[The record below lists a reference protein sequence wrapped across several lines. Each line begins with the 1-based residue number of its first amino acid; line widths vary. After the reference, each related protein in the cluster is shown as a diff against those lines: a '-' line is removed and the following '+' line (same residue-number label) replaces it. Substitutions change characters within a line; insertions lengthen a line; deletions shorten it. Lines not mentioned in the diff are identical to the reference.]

1 MSNKLLA
8 AAVTCGIAAL
18 GIGQAPALASDPAA
32 DAATLIRAR
41 QSALMLSA
49 VAFGGMKA
57 TIDSGGDVSS
67 QAFAARALAR
77 WSKTL
82 PSMFPAGT
90 GKASGTPTKALDT
103 IWTDR
108 AGFEARATAY
118 SDAAAKL
125 AQLAEANDKPGFA
138 AQWQVMRQTCSGCH
152 DIYREAPPAPAAA
165 PPPPATK

>member
-8 AAVTCGIAAL
+8 VAAACGLVAL
-18 GIGQAPALASDPAA
+18 GLGQAPARADVAA
-32 DAATLIRAR
+32 GDAATLIRAR

-49 VAFGGMKA
+49 ATFGGMKG

-82 PSMFPAGT
+82 PTLFPAGT
-90 GKASGTPTKALDT
+90 GKASGTPTKALDV

-108 AGFEARATAY
+108 AGFEARAADY
-118 SDAAAKL
+118 AAAATKL

-138 AQWQVMRQTCSGCH
+138 AQWQVVRQACSSCH
-152 DIYREAPPAPAAA
+152 DVYREAPPAAAAA